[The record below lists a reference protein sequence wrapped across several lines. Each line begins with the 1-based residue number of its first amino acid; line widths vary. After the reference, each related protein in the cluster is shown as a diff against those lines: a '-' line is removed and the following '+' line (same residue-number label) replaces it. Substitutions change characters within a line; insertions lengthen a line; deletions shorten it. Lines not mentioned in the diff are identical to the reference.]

1 MNVVVTGG
9 GTIAPIDDVRQIT
22 NVSSG
27 SFAARIGEACLAR
40 GASVW
45 HIATPTALL
54 PFDRQARFNLDATD
68 LRSEANRLIHLAQ
81 SYQNVRERFHPVV
94 LPKGTVETYA
104 RTLRETLI
112 NQPIDVAFLAMA
124 VSDFEPIAVPGKIK
138 SNLRSLDIHCRPTPK
153 VIRSVRDWSPNVYLV
168 GFKLLS
174 NVPDFDLIAAAREA
188 CRNNRADLTIA
199 NDLTTL
205 RQGRHVVHLVEPAP
219 RDDSDR
225 RVETLGPDERLA
237 DLVVSSVFKRVEIKR
252 AISTDNA

>member
-27 SFAARIGEACLAR
+27 SFAARIGEECLAR

-68 LRSEANRLIHLAQ
+68 PQAEANRLINLART
-81 SYQNVRERFHPVV
+81 YQNVRDRFHPRV
-94 LPKGTVETYA
+94 LPKGTVDVYA
-104 RTLRETLI
+104 QTLRETLI

-124 VSDFEPIAVPGKIK
+124 VSDFEPIATPGKIK
-138 SNLRSLDIHCRPTPK
+138 SNLRSLDIHCRPTRK
-153 VIRSVRDWSPNVYLV
+153 VIRSVRDWAPNVYLV

-174 NVPDFDLIAAAREA
+174 NVEDSDLISAAREA

-199 NDLTTL
+199 NDLKTL
-205 RQGRHVVHLVEPAP
+205 RQGRHVVHLVEPV
-219 RDDSDR
+219 RGDDLEAG
-225 RVETLGPDERLA
+225 VETLGPDERLA
-237 DLVVSSVFKRVEIKR
+237 ELVVAGVFERVRNNRIDC
-252 AISTDNA
+252 S